1 MKLFKIS
8 GNVFKCLLLVGILA
22 SCNHDDVVNPIQT
35 TDAQANNQNAKISS
49 LTRLT
54 KDGDVSIQYIKS
66 GKFFGKVSKL
76 FTGPNDAFNF
86 EYSYDDNNPQGILWI
101 TRKQIK
107 KSDGTLLNINTY
119 KVVNGLCVF
128 STQSDG
134 SHHEYLYTPQGQLSE
149 VNKFK
154 NGSKIGSVS
163 FSYNYNS
170 ATNSYRLH
178 TLTVL
183 GGGGDF
189 ELTYTYTSIPDK
201 YPLRNPLVVLPT
213 SVEHGN
219 MDAHLPIFGKFSDVL
234 VDIMVGQFLVGG
246 VPHNYKFTYTTD
258 SDGLVI
264 SKTQTVSSG
273 NNPPTNP
280 QTWTQKYSDAWQGI

>member
-1 MKLFKIS
+1 MKHFKIAGIS
-8 GNVFKCLLLVGILA
+8 LKYLLVVGLLTA
-22 SCNHDDVVNPIQT
+22 CNHDDPINPTQNT
-35 TDAQANNQNAKISS
+35 EVALNDENAKITS

-54 KDGDVSIQYIKS
+54 KDGDVSIQYVKS

-76 FTGPNDAFNF
+76 FTASNNAFNY

-107 KSDGTLLNINTY
+107 KSDGTFHINTY
-119 KVVNGLCVF
+119 KVINGLCVF
-128 STQSDG
+128 STVPDG
-134 SHHEYLYTPQGQLSE
+134 SHHEYTYTPQGQLSE

-154 NGSKIGSVS
+154 NGSKIESVN
-163 FSYNYNS
+163 FSYNYNA

-178 TLTVL
+178 SLTEL
-183 GGGGDF
+183 DGGADI
-189 ELTYTYTSIPDK
+189 ELTFTYTSMPDK
-201 YPLRNPLVVLPT
+201 YPLRNPLIGLPT
-213 SVEHGN
+213 SLEHGN

-234 VDIMVGQFLVGG
+234 VDVMVGQFLAGG
-246 VPHNYKFTYTTD
+246 VPHSYKFTYVTD

-273 NNPPTNP
+273 NNPPANP
-280 QTWTQKYSDAWQGI
+280 QTKVLKYSDAWQGI